1 MGFLAMILGRPLLAG
16 GVLLTILSLLG
27 AGIQTVRLNHAKA
40 DQIDPATG
48 QKWKDQYKTDHRLLV
63 AAQRDLT
70 TCRGNVDSLTRAVS
84 QQNDAVD
91 GLKVAGD
98 ASTAAAN
105 AAVANIR
112 QQNAQMDQLLRQLRS
127 AKPGSADLCGG
138 ADDLIRTFAR

>member
-1 MGFLAMILGRPLLAG
+1 MILSRPLLAG
-16 GVLLTILSLLG
+16 GVLLAVLSLFG

-48 QKWKDQYKTDHRLLV
+48 QKWKDQYKADHKILI

-70 TCRGNVDSLTRAVS
+70 VCRGNVDQLTQAVS
-84 QQNDAVD
+84 QQNAAVD

-105 AAVANIR
+105 AAVANVR
-112 QQNAQMDQLLRQLRS
+112 QQNAQMDQLLRQLKT
-127 AKPGSADLCGG
+127 AKPASGDLCGG